1 MTTETVQGQWIHD
14 QVFLLKDHAGYPV
27 LMTQP
32 DGVLGADLLPM
43 SIIGCALW
51 DIVSILQKQRQQ
63 ITSVNATAT
72 STRDSE
78 APWRFRSIHIHY
90 RIGGTA
96 LDPVQL
102 QRAIQLSE
110 DKYCSTFAT
119 LRAAVQLTSD
129 FEIVQAVEPSPDMP
143 TSSTT
148 AAESSALDP
157 ILRFHA
163 ALNARQLDVML
174 SLLTEDTVFE
184 NTVPPPDG
192 TRYQGKAAV
201 RGFWQEFFNSSLSSH
216 FEIEEVFAAG
226 ERVVMRWVYHWASL
240 DETAGHIRGTD
251 VYRVSNGLIAEK
263 LSYVK
268 G

>member
-1 MTTETVQGQWIHD
+1 MTTETVHAQWLHD
-14 QVFLLKDHAGYPV
+14 QVFLLHDHAGYPV

-63 ITSVNATAT
+63 ITSVSASAT
-72 STRDSE
+72 STRDTQP
-78 APWRFRSIHIHY
+78 PWRFRSIHIHY
-90 RIGGTA
+90 SIGGTA
-96 LDPVQL
+96 LDPAQV
-102 QRAIQLSE
+102 QRAIHLSE

-119 LRAAVQLTSD
+119 VRDALPLTSD
-129 FEIVQAVEPSPDMP
+129 FEISDEIEPRPNATLT
-143 TSSTT
+143 TS
-148 AAESSALDP
+148 AAENTALDTV
-157 ILRFHA
+157 LRFHA
-163 ALNARQLDVML
+163 ALNARQLDVMIG
-174 SLLTEDTVFE
+174 LLAEDTIFE

-192 TRYQGKAAV
+192 ALYTGKEAV
-201 RGFWQEFFNSSLSSH
+201 SGFWKEFFNASSSSR
-216 FEIEEVFAAG
+216 FDTEDIFASG

-240 DETAGHIRGTD
+240 DETAGHIRGVD
-251 VYRVSNGLIAEK
+251 IYRVANGLIAEK

>member
-51 DIVSILQKQRQQ
+51 DVVSILQKQRQQ

-72 STRDSE
+72 SMRDSE

-90 RIGGTA
+90 YIDGIA
-96 LDPVQL
+96 LDPVQV
-102 QRAIQLSE
+102 QRAIRLSE
-110 DKYCSTFAT
+110 EKYCSTFAT
-119 LRAAVQLTSD
+119 VRDALLLTSD
-129 FEIVQAVEPSPDMP
+129 FEIIDEIEPRPVTTLP
-143 TSSTT
+143 TS
-148 AAESSALDP
+148 AAENTALDTV
-157 ILRFHA
+157 LRFHA

-184 NTVPPPDG
+184 NTD
-192 TRYQGKAAV
+192 
-201 RGFWQEFFNSSLSSH
+201 
-216 FEIEEVFAAG
+216 
-226 ERVVMRWVYHWASL
+226 
-240 DETAGHIRGTD
+240 
-251 VYRVSNGLIAEK
+251 
-263 LSYVK
+263 
-268 G
+268 